1 MAAYKLVDCSGS
13 LPDIYTD
20 STYTPTIDTYDGKII
35 YTQQYP
41 NTCWEVIKAA
51 APTPETLGI
60 LISFDI
66 CQDCL
71 DALNN
76 QCGCPPGY
84 TYNTSNQICE
94 SSTSVC
100 PEGYTYN
107 ADTEL
112 CQIFTEP
119 CELDLTIVIDR
130 SSSISASEV
139 IPYKSFIE
147 SIIDGIEDSGNTN
160 RITTDQVRIG
170 IVYFNHTSPVPG
182 SPGLPLQ
189 VGGWASG
196 IGNGALKSNINSIV
210 QVAGGTNHFAGLRE
224 GYKNVTG
231 VNSRVGAS
239 KRILFIT
246 DGWANRAD
254 PATGPFNGYTQ
265 APDTADGDCVLLSGV
280 AGTNG
285 STAPLNIC
293 HASSDLAGGSNNST
307 YTIRKR
313 QMYQQAMDLAQDI
326 KNANGPDCTIPV
338 DITAIIVGTPN
349 ERATTKGSLVG
360 LNPTGTGLT
369 DYCYFNVNAWA
380 IADGSIVTTN
390 CKYWDA
396 SYEIDS
402 PPASGNWLR
411 FPSDNLLGNPDYFE
425 TEFQYD
431 PTIISGI
438 VASLMCVNT
447 TPPIECVSP
456 CILNTTTGEC
466 ECVSTNYTTCCYD
479 LINCKD
485 GSLYATVNTNN
496 LGFDYL
502 AQYVGSII
510 VFQGLQECL
519 FVTVSADCTNATP
532 IENLTIT
539 ESYTTCQECEEALQI
554 NPCYKLTNCNN
565 GEVFLMSQQN
575 LNQFA
580 GLVVELAEYPG
591 ICWTVLE
598 TYNCVGEF
606 TTVSVV
612 QSYPDCECCYQYQ
625 CV

>member
-1 MAAYKLVDCSGS
+1 MGAYRLVDCSGS

-20 STYTPTIDTYDGKII
+20 SVYTPTIDTYEGKII

-41 NTCWEVIKAA
+41 NTCWEVIKDV

-60 LISFDI
+60 LLSFDI
-66 CQDCL
+66 CPDCL

-84 TYNTSNQICE
+84 TYNTSSQLCE
-94 SSTSVC
+94 SSTPIC

-107 ADTEL
+107 SITGL
-112 CQIFTEP
+112 CVGAP
-119 CELDLTIVIDR
+119 VSCKMDLTLVVDA
-130 SSSISASEV
+130 SSSISQTELDNLKV
-139 IPYKSFIE
+139 FLVDLVD
-147 SIIDGIEDSGNTN
+147 SINGTNGED
-160 RITTDQVRIG
+160 RIVNGDIQIG
-170 IVYFNHTSPVPG
+170 IVRFNNNLEYPINNQNILDLSGGPNAWQSG
-182 SPGLPLQ
+182 ST
-189 VGGWASG
+189 GGTIKQAISNF
-196 IGNGALKSNINSIV
+196 IVYSNGATNTISGLSSGYDNIT
-210 QVAGGTNHFAGLRE
+210 GTNNR
-224 GYKNVTG
+224 
-231 VNSRVGAS
+231 NSDPTVAR
-239 KRILFIT
+239 RILFIT
-246 DGWANRAD
+246 DGFPSWAYAD
-254 PATGPFNGYTQ
+254 TYNGVIITH
-265 APDTADGDCVLLSGV
+265 TTLGSGSC
-280 AGTNG
+280 TN
-285 STAPLNIC
+285 
-293 HASSDLAGGSNNST
+293 SN
-307 YTIRKR
+307 
-313 QMYQQAMDLAQDI
+313 YQNYRCKAYKGAMDLAQNI
-326 KNANGPDCTIPV
+326 KSGSGATPV
-338 DITAIIVGTPN
+338 DCDITLIIVGEAAGTGMT
-349 ERATTKGSLVG
+349 EYYATRNALVG
-360 LNPTGTGLT
+360 NTTLPTWSTTPCNLDTTGIFT
-369 DYCYFNVNAWA
+369 PCVNWSCTYSPSLDRFCSNN
-380 IADGSIVTTN
+380 IAGD
-390 CKYWDA
+390 
-396 SYEIDS
+396 
-402 PPASGNWLR
+402 
-411 FPSDNLLGNPDYFE
+411 PDYFMSL
-425 TEFQYD
+425 FD
-431 PTIISGI
+431 A
-438 VASLMCVNT
+438 ASLAAIKNSVLQSLLCPNT
-447 TPPIECVSP
+447 QTPLECSSP
-456 CILNTTTGEC
+456 CTINATTGEC
-466 ECVSTNYTTCCYD
+466 ECVTSDYTVCCYD

-539 ESYTTCQECEEALQI
+539 ESYTTCQECEEVLQI